1 MAPLLSLWAKRE
13 RVGMAGCLN
22 CELSQLPLVFQTA
35 VEVGEVRV
43 GLLSHM
49 FGKGYGVARSRRAF
63 HGLAS
68 IKMEAC
74 FPQLGS
80 LSRGQRQCSGCT
92 KRHAWLY
99 K

>member
-1 MAPLLSLWAKRE
+1 MAPLLSLRAERE
-13 RVGMAGCLN
+13 KVGMAGCLN
-22 CELSQLPLVFQTA
+22 YELSQLPSVFQMA
-35 VEVGEVRV
+35 VDVGEVRV
-43 GLLSHM
+43 GLLSHT
-49 FGKGYGVARSRRAF
+49 FGKGYGVARSSKAF

-92 KRHAWLY
+92 KRHAWSY